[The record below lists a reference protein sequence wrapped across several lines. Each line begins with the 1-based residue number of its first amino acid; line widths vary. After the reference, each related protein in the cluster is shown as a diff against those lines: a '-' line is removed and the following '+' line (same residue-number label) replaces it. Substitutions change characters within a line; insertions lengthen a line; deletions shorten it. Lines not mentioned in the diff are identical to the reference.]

1 MDTVQKTKKPKAKRA
16 VDGETK
22 QDRFVRLAKSRS
34 SKFVDFFVL
43 LHNLVEGYTYQVEP
57 NLAKELLAKFQKEF
71 SDLETAWLAAIQK
84 AEKKGSNDNGTA
96 QPAGS
101 TEHLSSVDNEI

>member
-1 MDTVQKTKKPKAKRA
+1 MSVTKKPKTKRA

-22 QDRFVRLAKSRS
+22 QDRFIRLGKSRTV
-34 SKFVDFFVL
+34 KFVKYFEL

-57 NLAKELLAKFQKEF
+57 SLAKELLAKFQKEF
-71 SDLETAWLAAIQK
+71 KDLEVAWTTAIQK
-84 AEKKGSNDNGTA
+84 AEKKTVPDSEP

-101 TEHLSSVDNEI
+101 TENLVVETLVGNP

>member
-1 MDTVQKTKKPKAKRA
+1 MSVTKKPKAKRA
-16 VDGETK
+16 VEGETK

-34 SKFVDFFVL
+34 VKFGNYFEL

-71 SDLETAWLAAIQK
+71 SDLETAWKAAIQK
-84 AEKKGSNDNGTA
+84 AEKKTVKADEP

-101 TEHLSSVDNEI
+101 TENLAVEILATT